1 MTNSQVL
8 ISEVGPRDGLQS
20 VKRTMPTAD
29 KLRWIDA
36 LYAAGVRE
44 IEVASFVPARLL
56 PQMADAAELVRH
68 ALTLPGL
75 TVMALV
81 PNRRGAEA
89 ALAAGAHK
97 LTVPVS
103 ASAAHSL
110 VNVRKTRE
118 AMVEEVRAIAALRR
132 SIAPHVK
139 LEVGISTAFGC
150 TLQGVVPEDEVI
162 RLAAHCIAAGADES
176 GLSDTVGY
184 ANPAQVR
191 RLFRRLRFEIGR
203 HAGAAHM
210 HNTRGLG
217 LANCLAAYEAG
228 VRTFDSSL
236 GGLGGCPY
244 APGASGN
251 VVTEDLVFMFEAMGL
266 STGIN
271 LDKLIAARA
280 PLMAGLPDEPLYG
293 MTPEAGLPRGFVQ
306 GARLAPPA
314 TPLPEAGE
322 TGATGDTP
330 LPYAGIRV
338 VEFTHMVMGPTC
350 GMLLGDL
357 GAEVIKVEPVEG
369 DETRR
374 LLGSGAGFFPTFN
387 RNKKSIALDLKQPE
401 GVAAALRLIATADIV
416 SENFK
421 PGTMKKLGL
430 DYERLSKLNRRLIYV
445 SHKGFLPGPY
455 EHRTALDEVVQMMGG
470 LAYMTGRS
478 GDPLR
483 AGTSVNDIMGGMFGA
498 IGAMA
503 ALRQRELTGE
513 GAEVQTALFENNVFL
528 VAQHMM
534 QFAATGHAAAPM
546 PSRISAWGIY
556 DVFTVK
562 DGEQIFLA
570 VVSDRQW
577 AAFCKAF
584 GLDAL
589 LAEPRL
595 KTNNDRVMAREWMMP
610 ILRSHLAGRS
620 ADGLSAVFEA
630 NELPFAPIARPEAL
644 FDDPHLNATGGLAPV
659 RMNDGSESKVP
670 LLPFTLGGRR
680 PGIRLQPPLLGEHT
694 RELLL
699 EVGYTIAEIAELRS
713 SQVTRGD

>member
-1 MTNSQVL
+1 
-8 ISEVGPRDGLQS
+8 
-20 VKRTMPTAD
+20 
-29 KLRWIDA
+29 
-36 LYAAGVRE
+36 
-44 IEVASFVPARLL
+44 
-56 PQMADAAELVRH
+56 
-68 ALTLPGL
+68 
-75 TVMALV
+75 
-81 PNRRGAEA
+81 
-89 ALAAGAHK
+89 
-97 LTVPVS
+97 
-103 ASAAHSL
+103 
-110 VNVRKTRE
+110 
-118 AMVEEVRAIAALRR
+118 MVEEVRAIAALR
-132 SIAPHVK
+132 AEVTPHVG

-150 TLQGVVPEDEVI
+150 TLQGDVAEDDVI
-162 RLAAHCIAAGADES
+162 WLAAQCIAAGADEA

-191 RLFRRLRFEIGR
+191 RLFRRLRAEIGC

-210 HNTRGLG
+210 HNTRGVG
-217 LANCLAAYEAG
+217 LANCLAAYDEG
-228 VRTFDSSL
+228 VRTFDASL

-251 VVTEDLVFMFEAMGL
+251 VVTEELVFMFEAMGL
-266 STGIN
+266 RTGIDLN
-271 LDKLIAARA
+271 QLIAARD
-280 PLMAGLPDEPLYG
+280 PLMAGLPGEPVYG

-306 GARLAPPA
+306 GARLAKA
-314 TPLPEAGE
+314 EE
-322 TGATGDTP
+322 KDTP

-369 DETRR
+369 DSTRR
-374 LLGSGAGFFPTFN
+374 LMGSGAGFFPTFN
-387 RNKKSIALDLKQPE
+387 RNKKSIALNLKTPE
-401 GVAAALRLIATADIV
+401 GLEAARRLVATADIV

-430 DYERLSKLNRRLIYV
+430 DYETLKARHPRLIYV

-470 LAYMTGRS
+470 LAYMTGRN

-503 ALRQRELTGE
+503 ALRQRERTGQ
-513 GAEVQTALFENNVFL
+513 GCEVQSALFENNVFL

-534 QFAATGHAAAPM
+534 QFVATGQAAAPM
-546 PSRISAWGIY
+546 PSRISAWAVY

-570 VVSDRQW
+570 AVSDKQW
-577 AAFCKAF
+577 AVFCKVF

-589 LAEPRL
+589 LSDPRL
-595 KTNNDRVMAREWMMP
+595 ATNNDRVLARDWMMP
-610 ILRSHLAGRS
+610 LLRAHLAGRS
-620 ADGLSAVFEA
+620 AAELSAVFEA
-630 NELPFAPIARPEAL
+630 HHLPFAPIVRPEAL
-644 FDDPHLNATGGLAPV
+644 FDDPHLNATGGLALV
-659 RMNDGSESKVP
+659 RMNDGSAARVP
-670 LLPFTLGGRR
+670 LMPFTLGGQR

-694 RELLL
+694 AELLRAL
-699 EVGYTIAEIAELRS
+699 GYDEAAIAGFQAAQGAAS
-713 SQVTRGD
+713 NG